1 MKNNI
6 KPYEKDNTSKK
17 EQVAKMFDNIAA
29 RYDFLNHFL
38 SLGID
43 IIWRKIAV
51 KEIAKVKPKIILDV
65 ATGTGDLAI
74 EISTIKPKKI
84 IGIDISN
91 NMLNIGRK
99 KMIKKSLD
107 HLVDMQYGDS
117 ESLNFNNNTFD
128 AITAGFGVRN
138 FENLDKGLKEI
149 YRVMKV
155 GGKVAILEPSEP
167 KIFPFKQFYGL
178 YFKIILPLLGKLF
191 SKDNSAYKY
200 LPNSVVEFP
209 SREAFLK
216 ELEKAGFKNCKFKPL
231 TFGVAA
237 LYTASK

>member
-17 EQVAKMFDNIAA
+17 EQVAKMFDNIAT

-74 EISTIKPKKI
+74 EISTLKPKKI

-155 GGKVAILEPSEP
+155 GGKLAILEPSEP